1 MPDRPAVGAVQ
12 AGLPPSRM
20 VVRCWGAFAQWVA
33 VLPGPAKGTQP
44 CCRRVVRSFA
54 IAPAVDTVHRVW
66 PMIRERS
73 IGEYPRYPVALAVSG
88 CVMNPVSV
96 LPGLSIRS
104 TRAPDSGASGD

>member
-1 MPDRPAVGAVQ
+1 MYSRSGAIGRRGGAVLR
-12 AGLPPSRM
+12 ALG
-20 VVRCWGAFAQWVA
+20 QWVA

-44 CCRRVVRSFA
+44 RCRRVVRSLA
-54 IAPAVDTVHRVW
+54 IAPAVDMIHRVW

-96 LPGLSIRS
+96 IPESSIRS
-104 TRAPDSGASGD
+104 TSAPDSGASGD